1 MFLQVSECQ
10 EFTLLVSMEIETIA
24 REPAITIYQKN
35 FNDFI
40 NIFIRHTHIF
50 EIRMNINYSTFKKK

>member
-35 FNDFI
+35 FNDFKI
-40 NIFIRHTHIF
+40 SLYDTYFRDPN
-50 EIRMNINYSTFKKK
+50 EY